1 MECLQVHATTAEKGH
16 VCPILQQVSFR
27 IDRVLQNRQGAS
39 QAEAGSKEVALWP
52 PDDTESTAKLISGNL
67 RQCRESRRLA
77 V

>member
-1 MECLQVHATTAEKGH
+1 MSYTSAG
-16 VCPILQQVSFR
+16 F
-27 IDRVLQNRQGAS
+27 LQNTQGAS

>member
-1 MECLQVHATTAEKGH
+1 MAEKGR
-16 VCPILQQVSFR
+16 VSYTSAGF
-27 IDRVLQNRQGAS
+27 LQNRQGAS